1 MNMLKTLEVI
11 KLAKDE
17 GVTLSREEVGQLVL
31 DLRELEKFR
40 EKQRL
45 AKTTKIED

>member
-1 MNMLKTLEVI
+1 MLKTLEAL

-17 GVTLSREEVGQLVL
+17 GVTLSREEVSTLVEL
-31 DLRELEKFR
+31 LRELEKFR

-45 AKTTKIED
+45 KDSIGPI